1 MRRYEKRR
9 RRDREDLEARLN
21 ALQPS
26 RNKRRRKRR
35 SNIGPAILGI
45 MLLVGVL
52 GVIYLIYSSAV
63 GGGDQQAA
71 SDSSSGKATVEVVQ
85 GDTLS
90 SVADKLDTAGVIGSA
105 TLFKM
110 EARFSGSSTEIK
122 PGEYSFGP
130 DDDTDAILQKLTSGK
145 DAPTFAVTIPEG
157 LTLKQTAETVAASKS
172 GVSAADFEAAAKK
185 TDYGYAF
192 LKDPAVE
199 TTEGYLFPKK
209 YEFEEGTNASQMVNR
224 FLEQYLIETEGLDIE
239 GAKDRLNLTEH
250 ELVTVASLIERESA
264 NSEERPLV
272 ASVIYNR
279 IRQGMPLQIDA
290 TIQYARGEPKEEL
303 SLDDLEIDSPYNTY
317 ENPGLPPGPIASP
330 SRESLQAAIEPAD
343 TDYVYYVLK
352 ADGQEHYFTNNY
364 DDFLQAKA
372 DAGR

>member
-1 MRRYEKRR
+1 V
-9 RRDREDLEARLN
+9 
-21 ALQPS
+21 
-26 RNKRRRKRR
+26 
-35 SNIGPAILGI
+35 
-45 MLLVGVL
+45 VGVL

-63 GGGDQQAA
+63 GGGDQPAA
-71 SDSSSGKATVEVVQ
+71 SSEEAKVEVVQ

-90 SVADKLDTAGVIGSA
+90 SVADKLDEAGVIGSA
-105 TLFKM
+105 TLFKL
-110 EARFSGSSTEIK
+110 EARMSGSSTEIK
-122 PGEYSFGP
+122 PGEYSFSA

-157 LTLKQTAETVAASKS
+157 LTLEQTAETVAASS
-172 GVSAADFEAAAKK
+172 DISAADFEAAAKK

-192 LKDPAVE
+192 LKDPAVK

-209 YEFEEGTNASQMVNR
+209 YEFEEGTTAEQMVNR
-224 FLEQYLIETEGLDIE
+224 FLEQYLLETEGLDIE

-317 ENPGLPPGPIASP
+317 KNPGLPPGPIASP
-330 SRESLQAAIEPAD
+330 SRESLQAAIEPAE
-343 TDYVYYVLK
+343 TDYLYYVLK

-372 DAGR
+372 EAGR